1 MQALR
6 TRAAGVARRAR
17 PTNTRISRSYASE
30 SHDHHHDHHHD
41 APKVEEKLGSAFYI
55 TVAAVPLAIA
65 GYQISRPGADGEPTP
80 LSKWLTQFDYFNDWE
95 ARNTLRT
102 NILEQAAHD
111 KHLFLHA
118 GKNMHVDLKTP
129 ELINSGPPYN
139 VPAGH
144 YPNLDHVTEHYRKQ
158 AAAEEER
165 KAKRLALAAEAAA
178 RAAAAESDR
187 R

>member
-17 PTNTRISRSYASE
+17 PTTTRTSRSYASE
-30 SHDHHHDHHHD
+30 SHHDHHHE
-41 APKVEEKLGSAFYI
+41 APKVEERLGASFY
-55 TVAAVPLAIA
+55 VFAAALPTAIV
-65 GYQISRPGADGEPTP
+65 GYQISRPGADGEPSG
-80 LSKWLTQFDYFNDWE
+80 LSKWMTQFDYFNDWE

-118 GKNMHVDLKTP
+118 GRNPHVDLKTP

-144 YPNLDHVTEHYRKQ
+144 YPNLDHVTEHYRTL

-165 KAKRLALAAEAAA
+165 KAKRLALAAEAA
-178 RAAAAESDR
+178 RAAGESDNR
-187 R
+187 